1 MLFQYRDSGAYLLHE
16 FVIMPAHVHL
26 MLTPNSEASLEKAVQ
41 LIKGGSSYRIH
52 KERGDR
58 MEIWQVGFHD
68 WTIRDGE
75 DWKAKANYIHM
86 NPVKARLCERAEDW
100 PYASLNGR
108 FCLDSVPEKYT
119 NLASGAKAQDLGAVT
134 QGLKPLPPNEGSDPD
149 ASTGTVAGAELTPLV
164 SKEPG
169 S

>member
-1 MLFQYRDSGAYLLHE
+1 MLFHYRDSGA
-16 FVIMPAHVHL
+16 
-26 MLTPNSEASLEKAVQ
+26 AVQ

-119 NLASGAKAQDLGAVT
+119 NLPSGAKAQDLGAVT

>member
-100 PYASLNGR
+100 PYSSLNGR
-108 FCLDSVPEKYT
+108 FRLHSVPEKYT
-119 NLASGAKAQDLGAVT
+119 NLASGAEAQDLGAVT